1 MLIAEGAPASYVAS
15 VLGHATPAIT
25 LSIYAHLFG
34 QAEHAERT
42 RERMEAAF
50 GEMLR

>member
-15 VLGHATPAIT
+15 VL
-25 LSIYAHLFG
+25 G